1 MMFSLVFKYTGKHKK
16 AAILTPIL
24 MILEVLFD
32 VLIPFVMAKIIDV
45 GVNGADGADINYILK
60 MGLIMVLLSM
70 CAMVCGGL
78 AGYTSAVAS
87 SGFVYNL
94 RNAMF
99 EKINTYSFSNIEKFE
114 VPSLVTRMTNDMRLM
129 RMAYVAIVRH
139 LFRAPINLFF
149 SALMVYK
156 INNDLAIIFWI
167 AIPILALG
175 LFLIAYNAY
184 PRFKV
189 LMSKFD
195 KMNAK
200 LEENFIA
207 IRVVKTFVRE
217 KFEKMKFKQTSKEVK
232 DYQRKAESIL
242 LFNDPLFN
250 LVMYSCMIAV
260 SWIGGNFI
268 INQMMS
274 VGEFMSY
281 LSYLKQILFALMMIS
296 SIMMQILFAQAS
308 VERANEVLNE
318 TVDITDQ
325 GNDETLLLKD
335 GSIKFKNVSFA
346 YSKKA
351 QKMTLSDINLEIF
364 SGETVGIIGSTGSSK
379 TSLVQLIPRLYDA
392 TIGDV
397 IVGGHNVKDY
407 KLDNLRKEIGVVLQK
422 NVLFSGTIKENLLWG
437 DENATFDEI
446 VEACKVAQAHDF
458 ICSFPDGY
466 LTDLGQGGVNV
477 SGGQKQRICI
487 ARALLKK
494 PKIIILDDS
503 TSAVDTDTDKKIRQ
517 ALKER
522 LADMTTI
529 IIAQRISSVMD
540 ADKIVVMEDGR
551 IADIGKHEEL
561 LLKNEVYAD
570 LYYTQLKGVSQ

>member
-1 MMFSLVFKYTGKHKK
+1 MFELVFKYTGKHKI

-32 VLIPFVMAKIIDV
+32 VLIPYVMSRIIDV
-45 GVNGADGADINYILK
+45 GVNGLAGADINYIIK
-60 MGLIMVLLSM
+60 MGLVMVGLSM
-70 CAMVCGGL
+70 CAMICGGL
-78 AGYTSAVAS
+78 AGYTSAIAS
-87 SGFVYNL
+87 SGFVYNI

-99 EKINTYSFSNIEKFE
+99 KKINSYSFANIEKFE
-114 VPSLVTRMTNDMRLM
+114 VPSLVTRMTSDMRMM

-156 INNDLAIIFWI
+156 INQSLATIFWV

-175 LFLIAYNAY
+175 LFLVGYNAY

-195 KMNAK
+195 DMNGK

-217 KFEKMKFKQTSKEVK
+217 QFEKLKFKKTSEGVR
-232 DYQRKAESIL
+232 DFQRKAESIV
-242 LFNDPLFN
+242 LFNDPFFN

-260 SWIGGNFI
+260 SWLGGNLI
-268 INQMMS
+268 INQMMT

-281 LSYLKQILFALMMIS
+281 LSYLKQILFALIMIS
-296 SIMMQILFAQAS
+296 SIMMQIVFAQAS
-308 VERANEVLNE
+308 VDRANEVLNE
-318 TVDITDQ
+318 VVDINDD
-325 GNDETLLLKD
+325 GNDGELVLED
-335 GSIKFKNVSFA
+335 GSIKFENVSFA
-346 YSKKA
+346 YSKEA
-351 QKMTLSDINLEIF
+351 QKMALSEVNLEIA

-379 TSLVQLIPRLYDA
+379 TTLIQLIPRLYDA
-392 TIGDV
+392 TIGEV
-397 IVGGHNVKDY
+397 YVGGHNVKEY

-437 DENATFDEI
+437 DQQATFEEI

-458 ICSFPDGY
+458 ISSFPDGY
-466 LTDLGQGGVNV
+466 QTELGQGGVNV
-477 SGGQKQRICI
+477 SGGQKQRITI

-503 TSAVDTDTDKKIRQ
+503 TSAVDTDTDRRIRQ
-517 ALKER
+517 GLKKR
-522 LADMTTI
+522 LSNMTTI

-540 ADKIVVMEDGR
+540 ADRIIVMEDGR
-551 IADIGKHEEL
+551 ITDIGNHEY
-561 LLKNEVYAD
+561 LLKTNEVYSD
-570 LYYTQLKGVSQ
+570 LYYTQLKGVGE